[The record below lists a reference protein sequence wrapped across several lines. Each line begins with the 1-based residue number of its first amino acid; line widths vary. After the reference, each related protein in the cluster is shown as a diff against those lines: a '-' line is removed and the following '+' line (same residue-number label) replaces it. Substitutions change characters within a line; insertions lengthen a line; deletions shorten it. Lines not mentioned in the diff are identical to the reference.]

1 MLLRKVVSVVAL
13 ISADCRS
20 VRMSELRVLLTAPP
34 EATGLVIRHQ
44 TFQWPRGPSSLKG
57 CSLEDHT
64 SAPMQARSYLNCRPD
79 LLQLNSIL
87 PFSAHVL
94 FRRRYRIL
102 NVTPELELSFRLS
115 LSLLCCLLK
124 NLTLRR
130 RSLLAASTKQLFSTR
145 RHATQS
151 WYRLAAQTQH
161 ADSKGRSPVRTE
173 APRQNKGC

>member
-57 CSLEDHT
+57 CSLEDQT
-64 SAPMQARSYLNCRPD
+64 SAPMQARSSTVDHSSTRAE
-79 LLQLNSIL
+79 
-87 PFSAHVL
+87 FSAEPL
-94 FRRRYRIL
+94 PPL
-102 NVTPELELSFRLS
+102 LLSKEPNS
-115 LSLLCCLLK
+115 EKEESIG
-124 NLTLRR
+124 
-130 RSLLAASTKQLFSTR
+130 SKQLFSTR

-161 ADSKGRSPVRTE
+161 VDRKGRSPVRTE
-173 APRQNKGC
+173 ASRQNKGC